1 MPPAVSPSTPPSRRA
16 RAAVFLPPLAAFAA
30 LAVFAAHQ
38 RDPLAAAETAFL
50 AVLATALLAALAA
63 VEAAPGTGRWA
74 GRGGVGAAA
83 ALLVVLAGWTIPAG
97 PARAAAVAGV
107 AVAALAVAAGR
118 RLTGGAETFGKA
130 PAAGG
135 GSPRR
140 AGGPSGGRSDL
151 STLAGGF
158 AAAAV
163 LVPLAVGSQVLVRSQ
178 RLLAAELDLRL
189 LVGLLGLPAAAA
201 LAVAF
206 LVVRGG
212 RAPALTAAAT
222 VALAGPG
229 FTLLTTGALV
239 ALAGAEAAW
248 RPAGRGRGGEEG
260 GAAGAEGR
268 GGGAAGGGE
277 EGGTSGGK
285 LAGRA
290 AGLAVAAA
298 GLVAVGFVEPRA
310 AAVVGLAGLAIGGRR
325 WISGL
330 VVVASCG
337 WLALPWLRG
346 GLAVGGE
353 HLEIAARLAGGAA
366 SLAGSERLLAVVL
379 LAPLAAV
386 LALAA
391 ADRDGR
397 RWGAAALAAF
407 LLALVAARH
416 DPGLPL
422 AAAPLAAVPLL
433 AGVALRRRAPD
444 ERHALF
450 APQLVWSAGLLA
462 ATALAAAYP
471 WLRPRPLAAALGLFA
486 AGGAWAPAA
495 VALLAAGAV
504 GAAMVVAKRRG
515 GRPAQRLA
523 VGLGTPVAAAAR
535 APVAGR
541 PGARPPASLGAA
553 AAVEG
558 RPEEEPARDAPAAG
572 HRPGKPPLSP
582 PRVAA
587 GAATVL
593 LAAAL
598 LAGVF
603 PPSSTVLLD
612 APAELS
618 AASPRLEIVLPP
630 GVLAAPAALV
640 ADTSLSHAA
649 AVAQRSPVALVRLL
663 GAAPPVAGG
672 AAVALLAGRD
682 TAEWAI
688 RRPDVAATAS
698 HRAPEPWLARATAE
712 GFFGLVFRAR
722 LPLPA
727 TAEPLRLVVER
738 HPSLPPE
745 TIVHLHRLELAR

>member
-1 MPPAVSPSTPPSRRA
+1 MPPAVSPSTPPRRRA
-16 RAAVFLPPLAAFAA
+16 RAAAFLPPLAAFAA

-38 RDPLAAAETAFL
+38 RDPLAAAETAYL

-63 VEAAPGTGRWA
+63 MEAAPGTGWWP
-74 GRGGVGAAA
+74 GRGAMGAVAA
-83 ALLVVLAGWTIPAG
+83 VLVVLAGWTMPAG

-118 RLTGGAETFGKA
+118 RLAGGAETFGTV
-130 PAAGG
+130 PAAAGAVATRVGG
-135 GSPRR
+135 P
-140 AGGPSGGRSDL
+140 AGGRGDL
-151 STLAGGF
+151 STLAASF

-163 LVPLAVGSQVLVRSQ
+163 LVPLAVGFQVLVRSE
-178 RLLAAELDLRL
+178 RLLAVELDLRL
-189 LVGLLGLPAAAA
+189 LVGLVGLPAAAA
-201 LAVAF
+201 LAASF
-206 LVVRGG
+206 LVARGG

-222 VALAGPG
+222 AALAGPG
-229 FTLLTTGALV
+229 FTVLTTGALV

-248 RPAGRGRGGEEG
+248 RPAGWGRSGEEG
-260 GAAGAEGR
+260 GPAGAGKR
-268 GGGAAGGGE
+268 GGGPAE
-277 EGGTSGGK
+277 ERGTSGGR
-285 LAGRA
+285 LAVRA
-290 AGLAVAAA
+290 VGLAVGAAA
-298 GLVAVGFVEPRA
+298 LVAVGLVEPRA
-310 AAVVGLAGLAIGGRR
+310 AAVVALAGLAIGGRG

-330 VVVASCG
+330 VALASCG

-346 GLAVGGE
+346 ALAVREGLAGAGW
-353 HLEIAARLAGGAA
+353 LAGGAA
-366 SLAGSERLLAVVL
+366 SLAGSERLLAVLL
-379 LAPLAAV
+379 LAPLVAA

-391 ADRDGR
+391 ANRDGR

-407 LLALVAARH
+407 LLALVASRH
-416 DPGLPL
+416 ELGLPL

-433 AGVALRRRAPD
+433 AGAALRRRAPG

-450 APQLVWSAGLLA
+450 APQLVWSAGLFA

-486 AGGAWAPAA
+486 ADGAWAPAA

-504 GAAMVVAKRRG
+504 GAAMVVAGRRG

-523 VGLGTPVAAAAR
+523 VGLGAPATAAAR
-535 APVAGR
+535 ASGAGR
-541 PGARPPASLGAA
+541 RGARPPASLGAA
-553 AAVEG
+553 AAVAAQ
-558 RPEEEPARDAPAAG
+558 PEEVPAQGAPAAG

-582 PRVAA
+582 PWVAA
-587 GAATVL
+587 GAAAVL

-598 LAGVF
+598 LARVF

-618 AASPRLEIVLPP
+618 AAAPRLEIVLPP
-630 GVLAAPAALV
+630 GLSAAPAALV
-640 ADTSLSHAA
+640 ADTSLSHAT

-663 GAAPPVAGG
+663 GAAPPPAGD

-688 RRPDVAATAS
+688 RRPDVAASAA
-698 HRAPEPWLARATAE
+698 HRAPEPWLARATTE
-712 GFFGLVFRAR
+712 GFFGLVFRSR

-738 HPSLPPE
+738 HPSLPAE
-745 TIVHLHRLELAR
+745 TVVHLHRLELAR